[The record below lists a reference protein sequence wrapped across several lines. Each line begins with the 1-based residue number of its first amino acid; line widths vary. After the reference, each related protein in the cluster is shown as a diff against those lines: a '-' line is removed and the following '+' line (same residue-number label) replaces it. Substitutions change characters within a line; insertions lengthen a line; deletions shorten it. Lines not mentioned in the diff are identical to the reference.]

1 MKVISKIGAGVHVAR
16 VRAAAFFSVLGSSTL
31 PILAHAQDDAFET
44 AGSVADSLIDIVN
57 SLIIAAFGAILLAF
71 FWGLAKYIF
80 GGADEKANG
89 KSLMFWGVIALAVAA
104 SVWGIKSVLVTTF
117 GIGTD
122 TSVTIPFAV

>member
-1 MKVISKIGAGVHVAR
+1 MHVTR
-16 VRAAAFFSVLGSSTL
+16 VRVAAFFSVLGASTL
-31 PILAHAQDDAFET
+31 PLLAYAQDDAFET
-44 AGSVADSLIDIVN
+44 ANSVADSLIEIVN
-57 SLIIAAFGAILLAF
+57 ALIIAAFGLILLAF

-80 GGADEKANG
+80 GGADEKSNG